1 MHVVDIALHSGAT
14 VVAIDLGWVV
24 TSIQLFMEG
33 LLSLA
38 NLGRMRSVKIGV
50 LPALHAVLSSDEALL
65 LTIAM

>member
-1 MHVVDIALHSGAT
+1 M
-14 VVAIDLGWVV
+14 AIDLGWVD

-50 LPALHAVLSSDEALL
+50 LPASHAVLSSDEALL